1 MPKLSL
7 SKEIKN
13 HPLFSNMVKLEYE
26 QNFETIITSTGYSYL
41 VLVYGDISI
50 NNKKEN
56 YTLPKVFINSIMPN
70 FNIVAKKN
78 SWFVVIRMN
87 TDRFYQISK
96 TNVNIQ
102 GAISKISHIVSQKV
116 VDDLHREI
124 ETAAHID
131 YILIIDKHLKPFYAE
146 WIKKSKISDIID
158 YIFINNGL
166 LNVTNII
173 DEFHISH
180 SSLNRYFKTA
190 TGVTANKFLRLI
202 RFNYIVRH
210 LEANNIDMLSAIEEF
225 KYYDYSHFSRDVK
238 QFSGKT
244 PKQLFG
250 TKHPILRDMLYKKI
264 RY

>member
-1 MPKLSL
+1 
-7 SKEIKN
+7 
-13 HPLFSNMVKLEYE
+13 MVKLEYE
-26 QNFETIITSTGYSYL
+26 QDFETIITSTGYSYL

-96 TNVNIQ
+96 TNVNTQ

-124 ETAAHID
+124 ETAAHND

-146 WIKKSKISDIID
+146 
-158 YIFINNGL
+158 
-166 LNVTNII
+166 
-173 DEFHISH
+173 
-180 SSLNRYFKTA
+180 
-190 TGVTANKFLRLI
+190 
-202 RFNYIVRH
+202 
-210 LEANNIDMLSAIEEF
+210 
-225 KYYDYSHFSRDVK
+225 
-238 QFSGKT
+238 
-244 PKQLFG
+244 
-250 TKHPILRDMLYKKI
+250 
-264 RY
+264 

>member
-1 MPKLSL
+1 LPKLSL

-26 QNFETIITSTGYSYL
+26 QDFETIITSTGYSYL

-96 TNVNIQ
+96 TNVNTQ

-124 ETAAHID
+124 ETAAHND

-146 WIKKSKISDIID
+146 
-158 YIFINNGL
+158 
-166 LNVTNII
+166 
-173 DEFHISH
+173 
-180 SSLNRYFKTA
+180 
-190 TGVTANKFLRLI
+190 
-202 RFNYIVRH
+202 
-210 LEANNIDMLSAIEEF
+210 
-225 KYYDYSHFSRDVK
+225 
-238 QFSGKT
+238 
-244 PKQLFG
+244 
-250 TKHPILRDMLYKKI
+250 
-264 RY
+264 

>member
-26 QNFETIITSTGYSYL
+26 QDFETIITSTGYSYL

-96 TNVNIQ
+96 TNVNTQ

-124 ETAAHID
+124 ETAAHND

-146 WIKKSKISDIID
+146 
-158 YIFINNGL
+158 
-166 LNVTNII
+166 
-173 DEFHISH
+173 
-180 SSLNRYFKTA
+180 
-190 TGVTANKFLRLI
+190 
-202 RFNYIVRH
+202 
-210 LEANNIDMLSAIEEF
+210 
-225 KYYDYSHFSRDVK
+225 
-238 QFSGKT
+238 
-244 PKQLFG
+244 
-250 TKHPILRDMLYKKI
+250 
-264 RY
+264 